1 MTTNNYREDYVLNL
15 RTAYGTISLGEINLN
30 DLQIE
35 TGAEN
40 VMTFFEIQEVST
52 DLRKKI
58 QEAIEIR
65 KREFTEEMHGKFG
78 AWSDKG
84 VAIESMCLMI
94 RTDNKK
100 LQYEIMV
107 NFFDQDDRIRETEV
121 FVSVDLFDYENE
133 LKKSMIKAMIDK
145 FF

>member
-1 MTTNNYREDYVLNL
+1 MNLN
-15 RTAYGTISLGEINLN
+15 TKSGIMSLGEINLN

-35 TGAEN
+35 TGEDS
-40 VMTFFEIQEVST
+40 VMTFFEIQQVST
-52 DLRKKI
+52 DLMQKI
-58 QEAIEIR
+58 QEAIEKR
-65 KREFTEEMHGKFG
+65 KKEFTKEVRGKFG
-78 AWSDKG
+78 DWSDKE
-84 VAIESMCLMI
+84 VVIDSMFLMI
-94 RTDNKK
+94 RTDKKK

-121 FVSVDLFDYENE
+121 FVSVDLSEYENE

>member
-35 TGAEN
+35 TGAES
-40 VMTFFEIQEVST
+40 VMTFFEIQEVSA
-52 DLRKKI
+52 DLRQKI

-65 KREFTEEMHGKFG
+65 KREFTEEMHAKFG

-84 VAIESMCLMI
+84 VVIESMCLMI

-100 LQYEIMV
+100 LQYEMMIS
-107 NFFDQDDRIRETEV
+107 FFDQDSSKRETEV
-121 FVSVDLFDYENE
+121 FVPVDLSEYENE
-133 LKKSMIKAMIDK
+133 LKNNMIKAMIDK

>member
-15 RTAYGTISLGEINLN
+15 RTAYGIISLGEINLN

-35 TGAEN
+35 TGEES
-40 VMTFFEIQEVST
+40 VMTFFEIQEVSA
-52 DLRKKI
+52 DLRQKI

-65 KREFTEEMHGKFG
+65 KREFTQEMHGKFG

-84 VAIESMCLMI
+84 VVIESMCLMI
-94 RTDNKK
+94 RTNNKK
-100 LQYEIMV
+100 LQYEMMIS
-107 NFFDQDDRIRETEV
+107 FFDQDSSKRETEV
-121 FVSVDLFDYENE
+121 FVPVDLSEYENE
-133 LKKSMIKAMIDK
+133 LKNNMIKAMIDK

>member
-1 MTTNNYREDYVLNL
+1 MNL
-15 RTAYGTISLGEINLN
+15 KTANGIMSLGEINLN

-35 TGAEN
+35 TGEES
-40 VMTFFEIQEVST
+40 VMTFFEIQQLSP
-52 DLRKKI
+52 DLMQRV

-65 KREFTEEMHGKFG
+65 KKEFTEEVRGKFG
-78 AWSDKG
+78 DWSDKG
-84 VAIESMCLMI
+84 IVIDSMFLMI
-94 RTDNKK
+94 RTDKKK

>member
-1 MTTNNYREDYVLNL
+1 MNLNT
-15 RTAYGTISLGEINLN
+15 RSGIMSLGEINLN

-35 TGAEN
+35 TGEDS
-40 VMTFFEIQEVST
+40 VMTFFEIQQVSP
-52 DLRKKI
+52 DLMQKI
-58 QEAIEIR
+58 QEAIEKR
-65 KREFTEEMHGKFG
+65 KTEFTEEVRGKFG
-78 AWSDKG
+78 DWSDKE
-84 VAIESMCLMI
+84 VVIDSMFLMI
-94 RTDNKK
+94 RTDKKK

-121 FVSVDLFDYENE
+121 FVSVDLSDYENE